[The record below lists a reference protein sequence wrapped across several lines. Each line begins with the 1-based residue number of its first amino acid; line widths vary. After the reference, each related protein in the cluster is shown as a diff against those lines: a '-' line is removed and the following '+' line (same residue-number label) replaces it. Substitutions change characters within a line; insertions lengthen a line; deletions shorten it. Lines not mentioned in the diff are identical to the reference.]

1 MTKKQKVEEENPVSC
16 FYEGSVRLDL
26 NTGGSDMNICAVE
39 LPAITP
45 VEVMRVSVEDHIAT
59 FKMVFP
65 GCLTRGTA
73 GDRMKE
79 EVAMWLM
86 NASIGVLSLKV
97 VSKFMGPNGVLV
109 C

>member
-1 MTKKQKVEEENPVSC
+1 MTKKKIEEERPVSC
-16 FYEGSVRLDL
+16 FYEGYVRLDL
-26 NTGGSDMNICAVE
+26 NTGGSDVNICAVE

-45 VEVMRVSVEDHIAT
+45 VEVMTVSVEDNVAT
-59 FKMVFP
+59 FKIVFT

-73 GDRMKE
+73 GDMMKE
-79 EVAMWLM
+79 KVATWLM

-97 VSKFMGPNGVLV
+97 VSKFMGPNGVYV

>member
-1 MTKKQKVEEENPVSC
+1 MTKKKVEEEENPVSC
-16 FYEGSVRLDL
+16 FYEGYVRLDL
-26 NTGGSDMNICAVE
+26 MTGGSDMNICAAE

-45 VEVMRVSVEDHIAT
+45 VEVMKVSVEDNVAT
-59 FKMVFP
+59 FNMVFP

-86 NASIGVLSLKV
+86 HASIGVLSNKV
-97 VSKFMGPNGVLV
+97 VSKFMGPNGVLI